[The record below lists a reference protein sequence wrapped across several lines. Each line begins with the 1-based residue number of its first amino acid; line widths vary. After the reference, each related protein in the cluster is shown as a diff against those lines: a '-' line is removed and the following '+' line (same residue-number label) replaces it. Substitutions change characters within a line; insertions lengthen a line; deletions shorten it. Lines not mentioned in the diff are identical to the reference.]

1 MNFKTFYKDYIE
13 SSTRINV
20 DATIICPLQCPF
32 CMRQTQVEN
41 TKKLLSKSDHISID
55 SFNKLIAKYKS
66 IAMVG
71 SYSDSIYHPKFIE
84 LIKIASQ
91 HPEIYFSI
99 STNGTRKKLAWWKEV
114 FKYSKF
120 NTRWIFGLDGTDQET
135 ANIYRV
141 NTRFDEVMEVMK
153 LGASKKVNI
162 IWQFIIF
169 KHNEHQ
175 IEEAHKMAKENN
187 ITLELVTTDR
197 WFANQELMQT
207 IQPPVSS
214 KWNKVDNNGKYIKKY
229 IFLNNENP

>member
-1 MNFKTFYKDYIE
+1 MDFKTFYKDYIE

-41 TKKLLSKSDHISID
+41 TKKLLSKADHISID
-55 SFNKLIAKYKS
+55 CFNKLIAKYKS
-66 IAMVG
+66 IALVG

-120 NTRWIFGLDGTDQET
+120 NIRWIFGLDGTDQET

-153 LGASKKVNI
+153 LGVSMGVKVD
-162 IWQFIIF
+162 WQFIMF

-175 IEEAHKMAKENN
+175 IEEAKRIARENKIN
-187 ITLELVTTDR
+187 LLLVASS
-197 WFANQELMQT
+197 WWIPKSMEKNK
-207 IQPPVSS
+207 IYPPSDESLYS
-214 KWNKVDNNGKYIKKY
+214 KTVQSKFIRIHSK
-229 IFLNNENP
+229 